1 MIFSSDDIIMELW
14 KHLSVDTFKN
24 ISMVSK
30 NYNSRFKNMTDI
42 HYISL
47 KYKET
52 GSNLTAFVSKTC
64 KEICKKNNYPNPYF
78 IKGLCLFLDNKVS
91 EEYKNGIEDDIYF
104 YYYWIIILLHSV
116 NNNYKKILTVINK
129 IDYNKQVNKN
139 IILLFLKFFDHG
151 IWMMFN
157 GYSPH
162 KFDLLRYISVSHMIL
177 LSKNQ
182 YRTLKEKDE
191 RKIKFVE
198 TIHLKQKELVNQIRK
213 IEIFP
218 GRWLHPK
225 SFCLKLID
233 ILEFKKLKEEK

>member
-1 MIFSSDDIIMELW
+1 MIFRSDDIIMDLW

-30 NYNSRFKNMTDI
+30 NYNSLFKNMTDI

-47 KYKET
+47 KYKEK

-78 IKGLCLFLDNKVS
+78 IRGLCWFLDNKVS
-91 EEYKNGIEDDIYF
+91 EKEKNCIDDDIYLI
-104 YYYWIIILLHSV
+104 YYWIIILLHTV

-129 IDYNKQVNKN
+129 IDYNNQVNTQ
-139 IILLFLKFFDHG
+139 IIYLFIKLMNQEG
-151 IWMMFN
+151 TTRMFCT
-157 GYSPH
+157 YSQH
-162 KFDLLRYISVSHMIL
+162 KYDLLRYVSFSHIIL
-177 LSKNQ
+177 FSKNQ
-182 YRTLKEKDE
+182 LTLTSQTKS
-191 RKIKFVE
+191 V
-198 TIHLKQKELVNQIRK
+198 HMLNMKQIDLVNEIRK

-225 SFCLKLID
+225 SFCLKLIQYLNFPCFN
-233 ILEFKKLKEEK
+233 I